1 MANVDTTKVLSD
13 PFKTNRILY
22 VINPFLDDFLNKDVK
37 EKFPKTSY
45 KRKAEEDGVG
55 LEDILQ
61 SSILEIPKSSGAL
74 ERDNLYMQE
83 FSKALHQFKEEFSIK
98 YFYPIFIIGV
108 SPDNTEVGIPG
119 RVGYDFASQLNA
131 LSTEILKMAVKSPEA
146 YTGIIFWPISVLDI
160 PYVYDSNEN
169 KLKPLLPD
177 VFETVN
183 KDMIK
188 KDKKGFG
195 TLEKSLDSDSI
206 IEGTIGNYQFSE
218 GLFDFGVFKGI
229 VKSNP
234 SIYKEKIEEFGE
246 EKFFKL
252 AHYHI
257 FLNNILMVEK
267 YVKLA
272 QILNLKKIVNDLTEN
287 KFASGIPLYAI
298 KGSYATN
305 ILRRTTVKLNL
316 KLDIIGDDEEGG
328 ILKNVDGPTE
338 MGMRELH
345 PSALRSLNG
354 RIASIYSK
362 RTGKFNKVKIEKRKI
377 IMPKLTLGSCLNY
390 DFFLCEEGCRE
401 RETLDYCTCHMID
414 EFIKKDPEMKKALEL
429 LQIETKKDNYGLQP
443 IESYLVKLNNRDL
456 EVVSDQDKRFS
467 FIKLMEYFN
476 NPKIVPLTF
485 NDAYYDRYDLRA
497 SEFSSN
503 CNIERI
509 IDKIDEDSLP
519 KELTTEIKKEVIA
532 EKALIGILTHVLM
545 NQQPPQWK
553 RFIHNEILREIG
565 INPVRRENYCE
576 KSIIYDYKGIKISGH
591 PDVVVEFDENDQ
603 LMVLDIKHKIFS
615 SSEKEKIGYIYQT
628 LAYSFG
634 IRQRLDLHQQ
644 YSILGLIERPFVK
657 PEENQTSLFDIKDKI
672 IDTGVR
678 KQQKISLWI
687 LKDNSAYVTDF
698 HEEIVNTYNRQRLIL
713 NNKKALLDER
723 DKQGDNCYKCPAK
736 NICSYLIEEVEKTN
750 TNLIEVIPGKYPT
763 TKQRSK
769 LF

>member
-1 MANVDTTKVLSD
+1 M
-13 PFKTNRILY
+13 
-22 VINPFLDDFLNKDVK
+22 
-37 EKFPKTSY
+37 
-45 KRKAEEDGVG
+45 
-55 LEDILQ
+55 
-61 SSILEIPKSSGAL
+61 
-74 ERDNLYMQE
+74 
-83 FSKALHQFKEEFSIK
+83 
-98 YFYPIFIIGV
+98 
-108 SPDNTEVGIPG
+108 
-119 RVGYDFASQLNA
+119 
-131 LSTEILKMAVKSPEA
+131 
-146 YTGIIFWPISVLDI
+146 
-160 PYVYDSNEN
+160 
-169 KLKPLLPD
+169 
-177 VFETVN
+177 
-183 KDMIK
+183 
-188 KDKKGFG
+188 
-195 TLEKSLDSDSI
+195 
-206 IEGTIGNYQFSE
+206 
-218 GLFDFGVFKGI
+218 
-229 VKSNP
+229 
-234 SIYKEKIEEFGE
+234 
-246 EKFFKL
+246 
-252 AHYHI
+252 
-257 FLNNILMVEK
+257 
-267 YVKLA
+267 
-272 QILNLKKIVNDLTEN
+272 
-287 KFASGIPLYAI
+287 
-298 KGSYATN
+298 
-305 ILRRTTVKLNL
+305 
-316 KLDIIGDDEEGG
+316 
-328 ILKNVDGPTE
+328 KNVDGPTE